1 MNHHVGPLLRRSR
14 SFVFSKLFILKIRES
29 EYVFRHTQMMVLRS
43 TLLVTALLWSQTSLA
58 SAGNILVYPV
68 DGSHWINMDIVLHE
82 LHQRGH
88 ELTVIRSSTSWYIHE
103 NASYYKSVT
112 IQVTQPHYLE
122 RPELMAKFLQRN
134 IDIQRGEGSLL
145 SFGAMQREMI
155 TLLKESHRI
164 SGEMVRIILE
174 DKTLVKKLRDAKY
187 DLILTD
193 PGYGGGVVLG
203 SYLGLPMVLN
213 VRWITHTE
221 GHFAIAPSPLS
232 YIPAVGSLVR
242 DQMNFKERLKNILH
256 YGISMYIDHVIAR
269 PAYQHIISEFIDPEA
284 NIYSLIQGTDLWL
297 MRIDFVFEFPR
308 PTMPNVVYVGGF
320 QCQPSKPL
328 PNNLEMFMQS
338 SGEHGVIIMSLGTL
352 IGSISPEIS
361 EIFASAFARLP
372 QKVVWRHV
380 GPKPSTLGNNTLILD
395 WFPQNNLLGHPKTKV
410 FITHGG
416 TNGIYEAI
424 YHGVPMLGIPLIF
437 DQFDN
442 VVRLKAKGIAEALA
456 VTALDVDT
464 LTRSLKNILDDKQPY
479 RKNMRRMSEIQRDTP
494 MKPMDSAIFW
504 LEYVMRHKG
513 AAHLRTESYKMP
525 WYAYHNVDVLAL
537 LFGVFAVVL
546 LLFVLTCRL
555 LFKTLKT
562 KRKIKQQ

>member
-1 MNHHVGPLLRRSR
+1 MKKTHTSLPQT
-14 SFVFSKLFILKIRES
+14 IRES

-58 SAGNILVYPV
+58 RAGNILVYPV
-68 DGSHWINMDIVLHE
+68 DGSHWINMDVVLRE

-88 ELTVIRSSTSWYIHE
+88 ELTVIRSSNSWYIHE

-112 IQVTQPHYLE
+112 IQVSQPHYLE

-134 IDIQRGEGSLL
+134 IDIQRGEESLL
-145 SFGAMQREMI
+145 SFGAMQREMG
-155 TLLKESHRI
+155 TLLKESHRL

-174 DKTLVKKLRDAKY
+174 DKTLVKKLRDTKY

-193 PGYGGGVVLG
+193 PGNGGGVVLG
-203 SYLGLPMVLN
+203 SYLGLPIVLN
-213 VRWITHTE
+213 VRWITNTE

-256 YGISMYIDHVIAR
+256 YGISMYIDHAIAR
-269 PAYQHIISEFIDPEA
+269 PAYQDIISEFIDPEA

-328 PNNLEMFMQS
+328 PNNLETFMQS

-395 WFPQNNLLGHPKTKV
+395 WFPQNDLLGHPKTKV

-442 VVRLKAKGIAEALA
+442 MVRLKAKGIAEALP
-456 VTALDVDT
+456 VTTLDVDT

-537 LFGVFAVVL
+537 LFGVFVVVL
-546 LLFVLTCRL
+546 LLFVLTCTL
-555 LFKTLKT
+555 LFKILKT